1 MPRSARVRH
10 AAAAVL
16 VATTALAALVPAAS
30 AHVKWFSRFSYT
42 DAPRAFADVL
52 SARILALAVLA
63 AAAIGGLVALD
74 RRIEETAPFRRL
86 GRWLEARRDAAD
98 GILRAAAGA
107 SLLLSWSDGALLAQE
122 IAAPAWAGW
131 LQFVA
136 ALLLVFGTTVPAAGT
151 LILVLVGVAVA
162 KAGAFH
168 MLDYAVF
175 AGVGYALAVSRAP
188 SERLRASGL
197 PALYATT
204 GFSLM
209 WLAIEK
215 LVYPEWA
222 GYVLQQNPA
231 LTLGLDP
238 SFFLDGAAFVEL
250 TLGFL
255 LLIGLLERPLSVLV
269 TLVFFSST
277 LVFGRQEIVGH
288 TILHGA
294 LVVFLLMGKG
304 THFTPPYRFH
314 RQTGLRVAFAAVNFL
329 VVTALLIAAY
339 TGIAARAHAR
349 AVASGAATHD
359 ASPDPASTPAAP
371 HTHPPGTPAHND

>member
-1 MPRSARVRH
+1 MTRSSRIRH
-10 AAAAVL
+10 ATAA
-16 VATTALAALVPAAS
+16 ALAAVAALIGLVPAAS
-30 AHVKWFSRFSYT
+30 AHVKWFSRFSYA

-52 SARILALAVLA
+52 SARVLALAVLA
-63 AAAIGGLVALD
+63 AAAIGGLVVLD
-74 RRIEETAPFRRL
+74 RRIEEMAPFRRL
-86 GRWLEARRDAAD
+86 ARWLETRRDAAD

-131 LQFVA
+131 LQFAA
-136 ALLLVFGTTVPAAGT
+136 ALLLVFGTTVPAAGV
-151 LILVLVGVAVA
+151 LILALVGVAVA
-162 KAGAFH
+162 QAGAFH
-168 MLDYAVF
+168 VLDYAVF
-175 AGVGYALAVSRAP
+175 AGVGYALTVSGAP

-255 LLIGLLERPLSVLV
+255 LLIGLLERPLSLLV
-269 TLVFFSST
+269 TLVFFSTT
-277 LVFGRQEIVGH
+277 LIFGRQEVIGH

-314 RQTGLRVAFAAVNFL
+314 RRTGLRVAFASVNFL
-329 VVTALLIAAY
+329 VVSALLLAAY

-349 AVASGAATHD
+349 AEASGAA
-359 ASPDPASTPAAP
+359 PAAPNAAP
-371 HTHPPGTPAHND
+371 HTHPPGTPAHDD